1 MNKDDTPQP
10 AGPSPMQTSGES
22 SLDDLLDSVR
32 DHLHDTPVIDEDIPL
47 LTEVVV
53 AAKAD
58 ASVAIDIDPLTD
70 DDGLYTPD
78 TPVEKITREADQ
90 PGGSHAWEE
99 DDDDSD
105 TEDFDVTQVA
115 TGHDDN
121 DLVPIPVVAVDGVEQ
136 PQTQFEQPWVDR
148 SLEPPEQ
155 TGPAT
160 TVINEAPW
168 EDDTDEQFDATQVA
182 SFEDLNGDEISGA
195 NRPIISTDRSDQL
208 APVPDVLAESGDL
221 TTQQL
226 SDQEAASELE
236 QKLTTGGEK
245 KPLTPAGEEGRS
257 EGAQPVPAYLLDQL
271 DQIIESRCEALAD
284 ELKQQLRETLLLPE
298 RDAT

>member
-10 AGPSPMQTSGES
+10 AGPSPMQPSGES

-58 ASVAIDIDPLTD
+58 ASVAVDIEQLTD
-70 DDGLYTPD
+70 DDGLYA
-78 TPVEKITREADQ
+78 PVERITSEADQ
-90 PGGSHAWEE
+90 PGVSHAWEE

-115 TGHDDN
+115 TGYDD
-121 DLVPIPVVAVDGVEQ
+121 LMPIPAVAVDGVEQ
-136 PQTQFEQPWVDR
+136 SQTQFEQPWVDQ
-148 SLEPPEQ
+148 SLEPPAQ

-160 TVINEAPW
+160 TLVNEAPW
-168 EDDTDEQFDATQVA
+168 EDDADEQFDATQVA

-208 APVPDVLAESGDL
+208 PPVPDVSAEAADL

-226 SDQEAASELE
+226 SDQEVASELE
-236 QKLTTGGEK
+236 QKLTTGGEE
-245 KPLTPAGEEGRS
+245 KPLTPAGEDGRG
-257 EGAQPVPAYLLDQL
+257 EGAHPVPAYLLDQL

-298 RDAT
+298 RDAS